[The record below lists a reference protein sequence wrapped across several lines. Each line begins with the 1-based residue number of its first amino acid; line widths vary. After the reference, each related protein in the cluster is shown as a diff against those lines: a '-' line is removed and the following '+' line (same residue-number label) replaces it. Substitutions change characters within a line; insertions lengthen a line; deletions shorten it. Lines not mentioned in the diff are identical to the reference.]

1 MKKYFAPAG
10 DYILY
15 ILTPPFVVM
24 LAWLLFSVNKVSTNY
39 TYIILACIP
48 FFVVWLFIFLRRLSY
63 YIILQ
68 DDELLIEKGF
78 FCPNRNLNVANIII
92 IKRAKPTHWGA
103 WGSGAMVSS
112 REFYF
117 VVNDSTFRNFP
128 YLSVTP
134 KIVDA
139 ILQINPK
146 IKVAN
151 NMAELVS
158 DETRKRLG
166 LHLSVVEW
174 IWRFIRKSTA
184 VIALLIL
191 IAVIYHWL
199 ASLI

>member
-78 FCPNRNLNVANIII
+78 CCPNRNLNVANIII